1 MTGQMLERLGY
12 QVAVAY
18 SGEDAL
24 RQLGGAHF
32 DVVVSDL
39 GMGTGM
45 NGWELAAEVR
55 RRWPEVRF
63 YLATGWGAAVDQEE
77 ARERGVQGVL
87 AKPFRTTE
95 LRTLLES

>member
-63 YLATGWGAAVDQEE
+63 YLASGWGAAVRAPRRPAPSRLSKEGT
-77 ARERGVQGVL
+77 ARCI
-87 AKPFRTTE
+87 AW
-95 LRTLLES
+95 